1 MDRNG
6 VATSILSLTTPG
18 VWFGD
23 AAEARRL
30 ARELNEHFAK
40 VAAEHKGRYGHF
52 AVLPMPDIDGS
63 LAEIEYALD
72 HLKAD
77 GIAFYTSYG
86 NKHLGDATF
95 APVLEELNRR
105 KALAYTHPC
114 RPDCCAGLLPEI
126 TESAIEYG
134 TDTTRTIAS
143 LVFSGAATRF
153 PIYAGSSRM
162 PAGPCRSSS
171 AASSAW
177 PRSPTQFA
185 RHLPDGVLPVLRRFY
200 YDTAQVALPGPMA
213 SLMKLVQV
221 SQVVFG
227 TDYPFRNAADHVK
240 GLGDCGFHRADEA
253 DGDRAS
259 ERRAPDPAS
268 GTMTAP
274 SREELLARAEA
285 LVPVLRE
292 RADELQTYRGAAPT
306 RRSPISSKRASSAS
320 ASRRAMAAMNMA
332 GTCAAR
338 SARSL
343 PAADGSQ
350 AWIHHILTDHS
361 QKLGAFDVRAQDDV
375 WGQDPDTRMAAGL
388 DPVGKARRVPGGV
401 IYSGRHGLLGAASI
415 TCNGSS
421 AAATFSPTP
430 SRRSAPASS
439 CCRRTRRR

>member
-1 MDRNG
+1 LATERYVDLVAEKAHLPPYQRQMLLNGTAAKSLEDMDRNG

-95 APVLEELNRR
+95 TPVLEELNRR

-126 TESAIEYG
+126 TDSAIEYG

-153 PIYAGSSRM
+153 PDIRWIFSHAGGTM
-162 PAGPCRSSS
+162 PFLIGRFVGLAQ
-171 AASSAW
+171 
-177 PRSPTQFA
+177 SPQFA

-200 YDTAQVALPGPMA
+200 YDTAQVAHQGAMS
-213 SLMKLVQV
+213 SLMTLVAI

-227 TDYPFRNAADHVK
+227 TDFPFRNAADHVK
-240 GLGDCGFHRADEA
+240 GLGDCGF
-253 DGDRAS
+253 
-259 ERRAPDPAS
+259 
-268 GTMTAP
+268 T
-274 SREELLARAEA
+274 
-285 LVPVLRE
+285 
-292 RADELQTYRGAAPT
+292 ADELTA
-306 RRSPISSKRASSAS
+306 IEHV
-320 ASRRAMAAMNMA
+320 NA
-332 GTCAAR
+332 GRLIPRLAR
-338 SARSL
+338 
-343 PAADGSQ
+343 
-350 AWIHHILTDHS
+350 
-361 QKLGAFDVRAQDDV
+361 
-375 WGQDPDTRMAAGL
+375 
-388 DPVGKARRVPGGV
+388 
-401 IYSGRHGLLGAASI
+401 
-415 TCNGSS
+415 
-421 AAATFSPTP
+421 
-430 SRRSAPASS
+430 
-439 CCRRTRRR
+439 